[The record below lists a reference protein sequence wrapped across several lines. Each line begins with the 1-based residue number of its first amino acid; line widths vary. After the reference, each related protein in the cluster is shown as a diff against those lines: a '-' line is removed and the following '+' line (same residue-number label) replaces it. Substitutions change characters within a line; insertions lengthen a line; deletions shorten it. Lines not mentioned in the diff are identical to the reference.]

1 MKTKMDVKLVRD
13 SLSDLTRYTIN
24 RDPRAKQSLITYYSE
39 ARKSP
44 SVANMYLFNDYKS
57 KLKKYYDESVNDL
70 ETGYY
75 TYDEYKKRENDIK
88 GSINYIQELNDDPDV
103 FVALANY
110 GTAFESTYPDTWFL
124 RNILITEGRCP
135 NDKTLPKMKWWEKIK
150 FLYKLKKE
158 AKKD

>member
-1 MKTKMDVKLVRD
+1 MFPLFVPAIVFTSLTAATMLV
-13 SLSDLTRYTIN
+13 LSSVVRSD
-24 RDPRAKQSLITYYSE
+24 RDPICE